1 MKKNSKKMVALLL
14 ALCLLIGGVVGGTI
28 AYLVDKTDPVV
39 NTFTT
44 SDVDITLGETT
55 TDYKMV
61 PGATIA
67 KDPTVT
73 VKAGSEACYVFVKV
87 EKSTN
92 FDDYMTYTMVEG
104 WTLVDGQTNI
114 YYKTVNAATASAGT
128 SLPILAGNQ
137 VTVLSTVTK
146 ADMADAETAKPTLT
160 FTAYAI
166 QQAGFDTPE
175 KAWAE
180 ASKLG

>member
-28 AYLVDKTDPVV
+28 AYLVDKTNPVV

-44 SDVDITLGETT
+44 SDVDIELKENTGTE
-55 TDYKMV
+55 YKMV

-73 VKAGSEACYVFVKV
+73 VKSGSEACYVFVKV
-87 EKSTN
+87 DAVNTTN
-92 FDDYMTYTMVEG
+92 YISYSIAED
-104 WTLVDGQTNI
+104 WTLVDGQSNI
-114 YYKTVNAATASAGT
+114 YYKTVDAATAATGT

-146 ADMADAETAKPTLT
+146 ADMTEAEAAKPTLT

-166 QQAGFDTPE
+166 QQEGFSTPE
-175 KAWAE
+175 AAWAE